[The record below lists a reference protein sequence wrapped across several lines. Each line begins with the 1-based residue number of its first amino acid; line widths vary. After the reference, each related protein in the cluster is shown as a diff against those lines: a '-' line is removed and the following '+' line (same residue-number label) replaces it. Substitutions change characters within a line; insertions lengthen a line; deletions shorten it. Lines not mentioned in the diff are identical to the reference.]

1 MKHRE
6 CTEEGDGDMILAHD
20 GAHDVSVIDWGP
32 VLKIPELECVISSD
46 LSCQKTAVVAV
57 CDGKK
62 PCAERP
68 GRR

>member
-32 VLKIPELECVISSD
+32 VLKIPELECVISD
-46 LSCQKTAVVAV
+46 LSRQKTAVVAM